1 MDLVIDTSGITFQ
14 VGRGF
19 EARLDKDG
27 VHRRDKQG
35 GTSLPL
41 YAVQLI
47 AFDEGGAETILVTVA
62 TDNPPKVSQGSV
74 GAARAPSGDAVG
86 AERYERGE
94 GRLPRSRRRPGHVGQ
109 PAGSG
114 SVRGLI
120 PSWRLIE
127 FTWSD

>member
-27 VHRRDKQG
+27 VHRRDKAG
-35 GTSLPL
+35 RTNLPL

-62 TDNPPKVSQGSV
+62 TDNPPKVTQGMSV
-74 GAARAPSGDAVG
+74 RPERLQAMPWVQNGTNAVKVAYRADAVVPVTAGKPPAPAPSGG
-86 AERYERGE
+86 
-94 GRLPRSRRRPGHVGQ
+94 
-109 PAGSG
+109 
-114 SVRGLI
+114 
-120 PSWRLIE
+120 
-127 FTWSD
+127 

>member
-19 EARLDKDG
+19 EARLDRDG

-62 TDNPPKVSQGSV
+62 TDNPPKVSQGQSV
-74 GAARAPSGDAVG
+74 RLERLQAMPWVQNGTNAVKVAYRAAAVVPVTSANRPAPAPSG
-86 AERYERGE
+86 
-94 GRLPRSRRRPGHVGQ
+94 S
-109 PAGSG
+109 
-114 SVRGLI
+114 
-120 PSWRLIE
+120 
-127 FTWSD
+127 

>member
-27 VHRRDKQG
+27 VHRRDKAG
-35 GTSLPL
+35 RTNLPL

-62 TDNPPKVSQGSV
+62 TDNPPKVSQGQSV
-74 GAARAPSGDAVG
+74 RLERLQDPSTRVVLKHHQIIRPSAPMSFPLSLD
-86 AERYERGE
+86 
-94 GRLPRSRRRPGHVGQ
+94 RRRC
-109 PAGSG
+109 STK
-114 SVRGLI
+114 VR
-120 PSWRLIE
+120 
-127 FTWSD
+127 

>member
-1 MDLVIDTSGITFQ
+1 MDLVLDTSGITFQ

-62 TDNPPKVSQGSV
+62 TDNPPKVSQG
-74 GAARAPSGDAVG
+74 
-86 AERYERGE
+86 
-94 GRLPRSRRRPGHVGQ
+94 Q
-109 PAGSG
+109 
-114 SVRGLI
+114 SVRLE
-120 PSWRLIE
+120 RLQAMPWVQNGNSRVAFRAKSIHPAPNGA
-127 FTWSD
+127 TTVSGAKPAPAPAHN

>member
-27 VHRRDKQG
+27 VHRRDKAG
-35 GTSLPL
+35 RTNLPL

-62 TDNPPKVSQGSV
+62 TDNPPKVSQGQSV
-74 GAARAPSGDAVG
+74 RLERLQAMPWVQNGTNAVKVAYRADAVVPLTAGKPPAPAPSG
-86 AERYERGE
+86 
-94 GRLPRSRRRPGHVGQ
+94 S
-109 PAGSG
+109 
-114 SVRGLI
+114 
-120 PSWRLIE
+120 
-127 FTWSD
+127 

>member
-19 EARLDKDG
+19 EARLDRDG

-62 TDNPPKVSQGSV
+62 TDNPPKVTQGMSVRPERLQAMPWVQNGTDEIVNPLPERRGVVVV
-74 GAARAPSGDAVG
+74 GAVFPPFAV
-86 AERYERGE
+86 A
-94 GRLPRSRRRPGHVGQ
+94 
-109 PAGSG
+109 A
-114 SVRGLI
+114 
-120 PSWRLIE
+120 
-127 FTWSD
+127 